1 VPSDVGEQSG
11 QPRHLALVGPTA
23 CGKSVLAVEVAR
35 ELGDIE
41 IVNADSMQVY
51 RGMDIGTAKPTA
63 LERAGVPHHL
73 IDVVEPCEEWDVAR
87 FVREALQVLQDIESR
102 GHRALFVG
110 GTGLYVH
117 ALVDRL
123 SVPARQPGVAK
134 RLEAEPTSSLYA
146 RLLSADPAAAARIS
160 PANRRRV
167 LRALEVT
174 LGSGRPFSSY
184 GPGVAAFPP
193 TRWRLAGIWLPRDEV
208 RRRVEARFLA
218 MLEAGLLVEVKKL
231 VACPGGLSRTARQ
244 ALGYRELL
252 AHIEHGLPLDEACR
266 LAVART
272 RRFARRQ
279 RMWWRRDPRIRW
291 FGAAKDPI
299 SVLAAL
305 LGEWRQA

>member
-1 VPSDVGEQSG
+1 MPREALSLSSP
-11 QPRHLALVGPTA
+11 PRHLALVGPTA
-23 CGKSVLAVEVAR
+23 CGKSSLAVQVAK

-41 IVNADSMQVY
+41 IVTADSMQVY

-63 LERAGVPHHL
+63 VERSDVVHHL
-73 IDVVEPCEEWDVAR
+73 LDVAEPYEEWDVAR
-87 FVREALQVLQDIESR
+87 FTKEAGRAVQEIEDR

-123 SVPARQPGVAK
+123 RVPARQPQVA
-134 RLEAEPTSSLYA
+134 RQLEAEPTGALYA
-146 RLLSADPAAAARIS
+146 RLLSVDPAAAARIG
-160 PANRRRV
+160 PGNRRRV

-193 TRWRLAGIWLPRDEV
+193 TTWRLAGIWLPRDEV
-208 RRRVEARFLA
+208 RRRIEARFSA
-218 MLEAGLLVEVKKL
+218 MLEAGLLLEVEKL
-231 VACPGGLSRTARQ
+231 AKHPGGLSRTARQ

-252 AHIEHGLPLDEACR
+252 AHVELGVALDEAVR

-279 RMWWRRDPRIRW
+279 RMWWRRDPRVRW
-291 FGAAKDPI
+291 FGATRDPLT
-299 SVLAAL
+299 VLPAL
-305 LGEWRQA
+305 LGEWKPA